1 MPRYPR
7 SYIKT
12 SFFHVMTQGLN
23 KMYIFDKENDIEYY
37 IKTIYDLL
45 NEYDIKLISYCI
57 MNNHAHI
64 LVEVHSIKELGK
76 YMHRLNT
83 RYAIYYN
90 KKYNRVGYV
99 FRNRYQA
106 EGIYTENSLYN
117 CMKYIYNNPVKAGI
131 CKKPEDYKYSNYKN
145 TPKTEDIEI
154 TFIDADND
162 EECEKFIND
171 YLRDNNLEIE
181 EIIKHKN
188 ELSEIV
194 RVLKM
199 EFGLSLR
206 NIAKKLNIG
215 RETIRKI
222 FKE

>member
-7 SYIKT
+7 SYIQT
-12 SFFHVMTQGLN
+12 PFFHIMTQGLN
-23 KMYIFDKENDIEYY
+23 KMYIFDEESDIEYY
-37 IKTIYDLL
+37 IKTIYALL
-45 NEYDIKLISYCI
+45 KEYDIKLISYCI

-64 LVEVHSIKELGK
+64 LIEVQSIKELGK

-106 EGIYTENSLYN
+106 EGIYTEKQLYN
-117 CMKYIYNNPVKAGI
+117 CMNYIYNNPVKAGI
-131 CKKPEDYKYSNYKN
+131 CKKPEDYKYSNYKK
-145 TPKTEDIEI
+145 TPKSEDIEI
-154 TFIDADND
+154 AFIDIDND

-171 YLRDNNLEIE
+171 YLKDKDLDIV

-194 RVLKM
+194 RILKM

-206 NIAKKLNIG
+206 SIAKKLNIG
-215 RETIRKI
+215 RETVRKI